1 MKTSKPVS
9 TKVTVTVKA
18 GKDIQTTELFDTNV
32 EEVAEVIS
40 NAIEEAAGAAPEFVD
55 REEQKA
61 ERDKS
66 KKERQ
71 EKKAKKEKDAKKKK

>member
-32 EEVAEVIS
+32 DEVSEVIS
-40 NAIEEAAGAAPEFVD
+40 SAIEEAAGAAPEFID

-61 ERDKS
+61 ERDKA
-66 KKERQ
+66 KAERQ
-71 EKKAKKEKDAKKKK
+71 AKKAAKEKAAKKK